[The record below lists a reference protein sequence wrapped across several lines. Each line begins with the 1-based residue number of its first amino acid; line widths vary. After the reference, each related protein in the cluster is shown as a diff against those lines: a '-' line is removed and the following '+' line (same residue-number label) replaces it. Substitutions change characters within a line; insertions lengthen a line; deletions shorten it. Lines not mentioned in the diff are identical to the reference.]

1 MATLNHLEQL
11 SKSFDNSSRMPVLFL
26 GHGSPMNAIE
36 DNEFVREF
44 KALGERL
51 DRPNA
56 IVVVSAHW
64 ETTGTLVTV
73 MNQPRTIH
81 DFGGFPQALYDV
93 QYPAPGHPELANDI
107 AKMVEPEN
115 TIALDERWGL
125 DHGSWT
131 VVRHLFPKANVP
143 VIQLSLD
150 RTKPAKYHYELAQ
163 QLKKL
168 RDKGVLVIGSG
179 NIIHNLRRVAWDKLN
194 ENYAYDW
201 ALKASQDINKWI
213 LESNHQNLIDFRK
226 HGAEFDLSIPTPE
239 HYLPLLYSMALQDS
253 KDDVSLF
260 NDQPSGG
267 SLTMT
272 SVKISAN

>member
-168 RDKGVLVIGSG
+168 RNISHQLYQFIMVIQQMLVAVQLPMIIGLLFS
-179 NIIHNLRRVAWDKLN
+179 NFMMKRM
-194 ENYAYDW
+194 
-201 ALKASQDINKWI
+201 WI
-213 LESNHQNLIDFRK
+213 LPCHGLFFR
-226 HGAEFDLSIPTPE
+226 
-239 HYLPLLYSMALQDS
+239 
-253 KDDVSLF
+253 
-260 NDQPSGG
+260 
-267 SLTMT
+267 MT
-272 SVKISAN
+272 HLKK